1 MNEEQ
6 IKSLIEQLKAQ
17 GLTEDEIMDVFYQT
31 FTEGKMDRKDLEV
44 LTEAMGY
51 ELTDDFKEDST
62 PDPIA
67 SEGAEGISEASAEDL
82 KEIKPGETP
91 EEFEAKID
99 EAKEEGI
106 GEEEK
111 PEEPVA
117 EEKGDEEEVK
127 EEVEAEEKDV
137 EADEDAGE
145 DEESE
150 DEEWEKAQKLFKI

>member
-82 KEIKPGETP
+82 KEIKPGESP

-99 EAKEEGI
+99 EAKSEGV

-111 PEEPVA
+111 PEEP
-117 EEKGDEEEVK
+117 KGDEEEVK
-127 EEVEAEEKDV
+127 EEEVEAEEKEDV
-137 EADEDAGE
+137 EADKDAGE